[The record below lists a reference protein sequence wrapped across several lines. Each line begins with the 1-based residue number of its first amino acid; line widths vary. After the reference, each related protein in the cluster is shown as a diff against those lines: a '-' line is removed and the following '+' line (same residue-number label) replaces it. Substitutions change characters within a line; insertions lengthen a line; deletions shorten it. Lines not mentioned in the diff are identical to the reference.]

1 MGTNLVER
9 EERGR
14 AATLMMPHTEKQLH
28 RADSESEWSEGEIL
42 DRHAPRKCM
51 EFEIYMQGLHFGDP
65 MVSAEL
71 ARAPVVALATLYYV
85 QQVPFRRKPSTMTW

>member
-9 EERGR
+9 EERERGR

-42 DRHAPRKCM
+42 ERYA
-51 EFEIYMQGLHFGDP
+51 
-65 MVSAEL
+65 
-71 ARAPVVALATLYYV
+71 ARNAIWNLKYICED
-85 QQVPFRRKPSTMTW
+85 